1 MEPGARS
8 TEFLVLTKLLEIL
21 DEEVRPIVAPTPP
34 AINAITN
41 AAVIKNELLCF
52 GCEFATYVVLA
63 GRHQGVSEG
72 AGSWLLI

>member
-8 TEFLVLTKLLEIL
+8 TELLVLTKLPEIFE
-21 DEEVRPIVAPTPP
+21 DEVRPMVAPTPP

-41 AAVIKNELLCF
+41 AEIIKNELLCL
-52 GCEFATYVVLA
+52 GCELEKAVVVA

-72 AGSWLLI
+72 AGNWLLI